1 MSTYNKIG
9 LAVFLAFGLAAC
21 GGGGG
26 GSPSTAATPTAT
38 QSSNAAFRDATP
50 TAGAQAA
57 SLDNASAGSAY
68 NAAAYTINLD
78 GKSYKVSDLASDKV
92 TDIVNQ
98 EGNETVRAYRQ
109 QFSIIAGRF
118 SSEKIGGENLK
129 DDPEMTTEVAE
140 MKNPMAVGLV
150 NGEVTKT
157 VPTSG
162 KYAYNGAAFSESE
175 TGKLTYNV
183 DFDKRV
189 GSGSVTGLA
198 SSGKIDLLEAS
209 IKNTSFVN
217 EDDTLVTTQ
226 GIEGHSN
233 SEKLGQ
239 GDYRVHFFGQ
249 NAEEIGGAV
258 IQKNGAIG
266 IAGKR

>member
-21 GGGGG
+21 GGGGS
-26 GSPSTAATPTAT
+26 GSPSAAATSTN
-38 QSSNAAFRDATP
+38 QSSNAAFRDAMP
-50 TAGAQAA
+50 SASAQAVN
-57 SLDNASAGSAY
+57 LTDASAGSVY
-68 NAAAYTINLD
+68 NAAAYKINLD

-92 TDIVNQ
+92 TNLVNQ
-98 EGNETVRAYRQ
+98 EGNETVRTYRQ

-129 DDPEMTTEVAE
+129 DDPEMTTAVAE
-140 MKNPMAVGLV
+140 VKNPMVVGLV
-150 NGEVTKT
+150 NGEATQT
-157 VPTSG
+157 LPTSG
-162 KYAYNGAAFSESE
+162 KYAYNGAAFGE
-175 TGKLTYNV
+175 TEIGKLTYNV

-209 IKNTSFVN
+209 IKNTSFNN
-217 EDDTLVTTQ
+217 EIDGTLVTTQ

-233 SEKLGQ
+233 SEKLGK
-239 GDYRVHFFGQ
+239 GDYKVHFFGK
-249 NAEEIGGAV
+249 NAEEIGGA
-258 IQKNGAIG
+258 IMQKNGEIG